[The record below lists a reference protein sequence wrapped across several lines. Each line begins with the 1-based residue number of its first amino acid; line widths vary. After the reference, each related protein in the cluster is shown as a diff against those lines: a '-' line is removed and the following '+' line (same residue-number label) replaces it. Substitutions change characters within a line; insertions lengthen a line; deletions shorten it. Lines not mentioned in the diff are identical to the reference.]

1 MISDVSDWCNVH
13 LRNRMKE
20 KLVPLKETHEGG
32 R

>member
-1 MISDVSDWCNVH
+1 MWVIDATSISETAW
-13 LRNRMKE
+13 KK